1 MSAKTY
7 LTPIEVRAYELDSF
21 GHVNHANYF
30 HYLET
35 ARWKM
40 LGEEGIT
47 LDTIRKWD
55 RWPVIAAIEM
65 QYRRPVLFGDV
76 LEVRTRLAGYRR
88 SSMHIEQDIYRGETL
103 VASAKIRS
111 VIVSGEG
118 RPAEMPK
125 EMAEKWRN
133 ITGKAPN
140 E

>member
-21 GHVNHANYF
+21 GHVNHANYL

-40 LGEEGIT
+40 LGEEGVT
-47 LDTIRKWD
+47 LETFRKWD
-55 RWPVIAAIEM
+55 RWPVIAAIDI
-65 QYRRPVLFGDV
+65 QYRRPVLFGDR
-76 LEVRTRLAGYRR
+76 LEVRTRLVDYRR
-88 SSMHIEQDIYRGETL
+88 SSMQIEQEIFRGETV

-111 VIVSGEG
+111 VIVTGEG
-118 RPAEMPK
+118 RPAEMP
-125 EMAEKWRN
+125 EELARKWRAV
-133 ITGKAPN
+133 TGKDP